1 MQGLDRP
8 LVFVFTI
15 TSRIANEVSRRGFD
29 PNQPPVRCRVVFY
42 RSPSPGTEISIV
54 VEDPAGEMRWAPV
67 GDSFCSVIGGVTL
80 TSEAILWF
88 LVRALGPFLNRPFFD
103 DPDQPHDINL
113 VPAFTATP
121 NRGRVFDL
129 GEI

>member
-15 TSRIANEVSRRGFD
+15 TSELGRAVSRRS
-29 PNQPPVRCRVVFY
+29 PSKEPSVRCRVVF
-42 RSPSPGTEISIV
+42 PACPAVIPEVTISMI
-54 VEDPAGEMRWAPV
+54 DPAGESRWEPIGEGIAQQ
-67 GDSFCSVIGGVTL
+67 IGGMSL
-80 TSEAILWF
+80 TENAICSL

-103 DPDQPHDINL
+103 DPDESAESHR